1 MTMGAYVIRLK
12 LLPRDTTTEHQK
24 IVDSVAK
31 ALPPHAMIRGQE
43 IEPIAF
49 GLSAIIIDVVVP
61 EEEGVI
67 DKIEDAVSK
76 APLVGQSE
84 LMGVS
89 RMSSRLPNQQP
100 PGV

>member
-1 MTMGAYVIRLK
+1 MGSYVIRLK
-12 LLPRDTTTEHQK
+12 LLPQDTTTEHQK

-31 ALPPHAMIRGQE
+31 VLPNQAQVRGHK

-49 GLSAIIIDVVVP
+49 GLSAIIIDIVVP

-67 DKIEDAVSK
+67 DKVESAVST

-89 RMSSRLPNQQP
+89 RMSGKLPAQK
-100 PGV
+100 

>member
-1 MTMGAYVIRLK
+1 MGSYVIRLK
-12 LLPRDTTTEHQK
+12 LLPQDTTTDHQK
-24 IVDSVAK
+24 IVDSVAGV
-31 ALPPHAMIRGQE
+31 LPAQAKIKGQK

-67 DKIEDAVSK
+67 DKIESAVST

-89 RMSSRLPNQQP
+89 RMSSKLPNQ
-100 PGV
+100 

>member
-1 MTMGAYVIRLK
+1 MGSYVIRLK
-12 LLPRDTTTEHQK
+12 LLPQDTTTDHQK
-24 IVDSVAK
+24 IVDSVAGV
-31 ALPPHAMIRGQE
+31 LPAHAKIKGQK

-49 GLSAIIIDVVVP
+49 GLSAVIIDVVVP

-67 DKIEDAVSK
+67 DKIEIAVST

-89 RMSSRLPNQQP
+89 RMSSKLPNQ
-100 PGV
+100 